1 MSENGCRSQDSGLNS
16 GADLKLVKIVGRVEP
31 EAVNCISAVG
41 RVEASEVSHGGG
53 LSSSGKQSAEHS
65 VSDVLPGK
73 DALLFYARE
82 LDCPHCSALIVSD
95 LKKLPYID
103 DVSYNLLTRTLVL
116 IPKEGCSV
124 PDDITETVR
133 KTVNGYEPE
142 VTVERLE
149 DSDESITTD
158 EGEGRRLFG
167 LDLRNRLIAGFVI
180 FVAALPLFYAVQD
193 SMAVRVVSC
202 ICFLSSYLLSGFE
215 VLTDAF
221 RKIRGSFF
229 SEQMLMTIASLGAV
243 AIGEYPE
250 AVAVM
255 LFYQIGEYFQ
265 ERAVNRSRASIKAL
279 LDICPD
285 RANLETPDGIR
296 EIRAADIRIGDRVV
310 VRPGEKVPCDGT
322 VVSGHAGVDTSNLT
336 GESVPRYVSSGD
348 DVYSGFISK
357 DGVITVEARKKASDS
372 AASEVI
378 RLVEKAAERK
388 SATENFISVFAR
400 YYTPAVVALALITAL
415 VPPLLFGGMWSV
427 WIERSLIFLV
437 VSCPC
442 ALVISIPLTYFS
454 GIGAASRYGIMVK
467 GSNYLDALGRTGTV
481 FFDKTGTLTRGT
493 FSFAGVS
500 SNGTVSDER
509 ILQLASSAEHGSV
522 HPIARSVTEEAERR
536 GIAPLKVTDFT
547 EIPGKGIKAVI
558 DGCEVLVGND
568 GLLCSE
574 NISVPGPSGSGTV
587 IHVACDGVYLGT
599 LIIADTVKSDSV
611 ETVRNLK
618 SLGIESVML
627 SGDNENIVASVAS
640 ELEIAEYHSSLFP
653 DDKVSLVEER
663 LKQSHSKGHAVAFVG
678 DGINDAPALAL
689 ADVGIAMGAMG
700 SDAAIEAADA
710 VIMSD
715 EPSKLVTGIRIA
727 RKTRTIVKQNIVL
740 ALTVKFL
747 LMILG
752 AMGVIGMWFA
762 VFGDVGVMILA
773 VLNSMRMIFR
783 RSSQSVNIPHK

>member
-1 MSENGCRSQDSGLNS
+1 M
-16 GADLKLVKIVGRVEP
+16 
-31 EAVNCISAVG
+31 
-41 RVEASEVSHGGG
+41 
-53 LSSSGKQSAEHS
+53 
-65 VSDVLPGK
+65 
-73 DALLFYARE
+73 
-82 LDCPHCSALIVSD
+82 
-95 LKKLPYID
+95 
-103 DVSYNLLTRTLVL
+103 T
-116 IPKEGCSV
+116 
-124 PDDITETVR
+124 
-133 KTVNGYEPE
+133 
-142 VTVERLE
+142 
-149 DSDESITTD
+149 
-158 EGEGRRLFG
+158 
-167 LDLRNRLIAGFVI
+167 
-180 FVAALPLFYAVQD
+180 
-193 SMAVRVVSC
+193 VRVVSC
-202 ICFLSSYLLSGFE
+202 ICFLISYLLSGFE

-221 RKIRGSFF
+221 RKIRGSLF
-229 SEQMLMTIASLGAV
+229 SEQMLMTVASLGAV

-296 EIRAADIRIGDRVV
+296 EIRAADIRIGDRVI

-322 VVSGHAGVDTSNLT
+322 VVNGHAGLDTSNLT
-336 GESVPRYVSSGD
+336 GESVPRFVSSGD

-357 DGVITVEARKKASDS
+357 DGMITVEARKKASDS
-372 AASEVI
+372 AASEII
-378 RLVEKAAERK
+378 RLVEKAGERK
-388 SATENFISVFAR
+388 SGTENFISVFAR

-415 VPPLLFGGMWSV
+415 VPPLLFGGVWSV
-427 WIERSLIFLV
+427 WIERALIFLV

-467 GSNYLDALGRTGTV
+467 GSNYLDALARTGTV

-493 FSFAGVS
+493 FSFAGIS
-500 SNGTVSDER
+500 SNGMVSDER
-509 ILQLASSAEHGSV
+509 ILQLASSAEHGSA
-522 HPIARSVTEEAERR
+522 HPVARSVTEEADRR

-568 GLLCSE
+568 GLLHSG
-574 NISVPGPSGSGTV
+574 NIGIPEFSGSGTV
-587 IHVACDGVYLGT
+587 IHVAADGVYLGT
-599 LIIADTVKSDSV
+599 LIIADTVKKDSV

-627 SGDNENIVASVAS
+627 SGDNEKIVASVAA

-663 LKQSHSKGHAVAFVG
+663 LKQSHCQGKTVVFVG

-689 ADVGIAMGAMG
+689 ADVGMAMGAMG

-727 RKTRTIVKQNIVL
+727 RKTRTIVMQNIVL
-740 ALTVKFL
+740 ALTVKFM

-752 AMGVIGMWFA
+752 AMGIIGMWFA

-783 RSSQSVNIPHK
+783 SSSKS

>member
-1 MSENGCRSQDSGLNS
+1 
-16 GADLKLVKIVGRVEP
+16 
-31 EAVNCISAVG
+31 
-41 RVEASEVSHGGG
+41 
-53 LSSSGKQSAEHS
+53 
-65 VSDVLPGK
+65 
-73 DALLFYARE
+73 
-82 LDCPHCSALIVSD
+82 
-95 LKKLPYID
+95 
-103 DVSYNLLTRTLVL
+103 
-116 IPKEGCSV
+116 
-124 PDDITETVR
+124 
-133 KTVNGYEPE
+133 
-142 VTVERLE
+142 
-149 DSDESITTD
+149 
-158 EGEGRRLFG
+158 
-167 LDLRNRLIAGFVI
+167 
-180 FVAALPLFYAVQD
+180 
-193 SMAVRVVSC
+193 
-202 ICFLSSYLLSGFE
+202 
-215 VLTDAF
+215 
-221 RKIRGSFF
+221 
-229 SEQMLMTIASLGAV
+229 MLMTVASLGAV

-296 EIRAADIRIGDRVV
+296 EIRAADIRIGDRVI

-322 VVSGHAGVDTSNLT
+322 VVNGHAGLDTSNLT
-336 GESVPRYVSSGD
+336 GESVPRFVSSGD

-357 DGVITVEARKKASDS
+357 DGMITVEARKKASDS
-372 AASEVI
+372 AASEII
-378 RLVEKAAERK
+378 RLVEKAGERK
-388 SATENFISVFAR
+388 SGTENFISVFAR

-415 VPPLLFGGMWSV
+415 VPPLLFGGVWSV
-427 WIERSLIFLV
+427 WIERALIFLV

-467 GSNYLDALGRTGTV
+467 GSNYLDALARTGTV

-493 FSFAGVS
+493 FNFAGIS

-509 ILQLASSAEHGSV
+509 ILQLASSAEHGSA
-522 HPIARSVTEEAERR
+522 HPVARSVTEEADRR

-568 GLLCSE
+568 GLLHSG
-574 NISVPGPSGSGTV
+574 NIGIPNLSGSGTV
-587 IHVACDGVYLGT
+587 IHVAADGVYLGT
-599 LIIADTVKSDSV
+599 LIIADTVKKDSV

-627 SGDNENIVASVAS
+627 SGDNEKIVASVAA

-663 LKQSHSKGHAVAFVG
+663 LKQSHCQGKTVVFVG

-689 ADVGIAMGAMG
+689 ADVGMAMGAMG

-727 RKTRTIVKQNIVL
+727 RKTRTIVMQNIVL
-740 ALTVKFL
+740 ALTVKFM

-752 AMGVIGMWFA
+752 AMGIIGMWFA

-783 RSSQSVNIPHK
+783 NSSKS